1 MHLTKMPSSRRWR
14 AGFFVIAMVSA
25 AILPIARGGSTLDLI
40 RVETEDK
47 QALNGLLW
55 TPQTRGDSL
64 VILVPG
70 ATTGAALIPSHDYY
84 PLATALTDKGY
95 TFLIANMRAAYNYPY
110 AEYSD
115 AVKDI
120 AAFVAYA
127 KAQGYTRIAIFGISL
142 GGPRMAQYMA
152 ERNEPAV
159 KAVGFIASIP
169 SPYLE
174 FQVRSTPAE
183 KKRLDDWLQHARDLV
198 AQGKGQEPMAF
209 ENWFPDGRS
218 FMGTAKSMISFFGAP
233 SDKGTPSSIKYGP
246 QIKVPALVI
255 HGEKDEISFPP
266 NATAIYDSLTASP
279 QRDLIWVPGASHYL
293 TPGPIAEA
301 YAKNVTA
308 WLVKNMPAGPRQ

>member
-1 MHLTKMPSSRRWR
+1 MHPSNMQRSRTRWAR
-14 AGFFVIAMVSA
+14 FFLCAIVLSA
-25 AILPIARGGSTLDLI
+25 IMPIARAGSSLDLI

-55 TPQTRGDSL
+55 KPQTPGDSL

-70 ATTGAALIPSHDYY
+70 ATTGAALIPLHDYY
-84 PLATALTDKGY
+84 PLATGLTDKGY
-95 TFLIANMRAAYNYPY
+95 SFLIANMRAAYNYPY

-127 KAQGYTRIAIFGISL
+127 KSEGYTRIAIFGISL

-152 ERNEPAV
+152 ERNDPAI

-174 FQVRSTPAE
+174 FQIRADDAD
-183 KKRLDDWLQHARDLV
+183 KRRLEDTLKHARELV
-198 AQGKGQEPMAF
+198 AQGKGQEPVAF
-209 ENWFPDGRS
+209 ENWFPGGRS
-218 FMGTAKSMISFFGAP
+218 FMGTAQSMISFFGAP

-266 NATAIYDSLTASP
+266 NATAIYNSLTASP

-293 TPGPIAEA
+293 TPGPIADA

-308 WLVKNMPAGPRQ
+308 WLVKNMPAGPRR